1 MLDIEI
7 KKSLPGFKLEVSF
20 AVEREIL
27 AILGPSG
34 CGKTMT
40 LKCIA
45 GLIQADE
52 GRIALDDRLLFDSG
66 SGVNIKSRER
76 NMGFVFQN
84 YALFPHM
91 DVFNNIAFGIRQLPV
106 EDIKEKVRLWLQ
118 KRRLSGLE
126 KRFPGQLSAGQQQR
140 VALARA
146 LVSEPEVL
154 LLDEP
159 FSALDSIVKER
170 LEEELLEI
178 HEFFPGHILFVTHNL
193 AEAYKLSSKIAV
205 YEAGRL
211 LQFGEKEKVVN
222 RPSNRV
228 AARLTG
234 VKNFLPAVVQEV
246 ESSSLNLE
254 LSGLGTRLKAGKVPG
269 EKWESGQVVNLG
281 IRPEY
286 IRINDN
292 GENLIAVLVEEV
304 IEEISSYIIRCSLA
318 GSGGEKILE
327 ARIPRTEAVNL
338 SQGDSCQFCL
348 PADKI
353 FIMLE

>member
-52 GRIALDDRLLFDSG
+52 GRIALDEKLLFDSS

-106 EDIKEKVRLWLQ
+106 EDVKEKVRLWLQ
-118 KRRLSGLE
+118 KMRLSGLE
-126 KRFPGQLSAGQQQR
+126 KRYPGQLSAGQQQR

-211 LQFGEKEKVVN
+211 LQFGEKEKVIN

-254 LSGLGTRLKAGKVPG
+254 LSGLGTRIKVERAAGEEWKT
-269 EKWESGQVVNLG
+269 GQVVTLG

-286 IRINDN
+286 IQIKDN
-292 GENLIAVLVEEV
+292 GENIIAVLVEEV

-327 ARIPRTEAVNL
+327 ARIPRTEAINL
-338 SQGDSCQFCL
+338 SRGDSYQFNL